1 MPLSIEEVN
10 QFAQEEFIET
20 VGWVFE
26 HSPWVAE
33 RAWQHRPFASGTDL
47 SEHMN
52 TEVTAA
58 STEEQLALLRAHP
71 DLGTRAKISPSSVIA
86 LVSTSM
92 NPLPRKKKGRY
103 DACQR

>member
-10 QFAQEEFIET
+10 QFAQEKFIET
-20 VGWVFE
+20 MGWVFE

-71 DLGTRAKISPSSVIA
+71 DLGTRAKISSSSA
-86 LVSTSM
+86 AEQAGAGLDQLTTSE
-92 NPLPRKKKGRY
+92 Y
-103 DACQR
+103 DRLLSLNG